1 MNSTSKFFFVLL
13 AAAPAFA
20 QQPAP
25 EGQKRGVAAGESVT
39 AVATVEAINQETREV
54 TLRREDGKIVQM
66 VIGPEARNLAQVE
79 KGDRVT
85 VTYEVGLVVALGPP
99 GQAPA
104 RVTETESARSPAG
117 ARPGGAVR
125 ETTTVTATVV
135 AIDAPTRVVTLRG
148 PQQTVDLEV
157 APDIDLSKVKVGDQ
171 VGAVYVES
179 FALRV
184 DPAPV
189 SAAA

>member
-1 MNSTSKFFFVLL
+1 MNCASKFLFVLL

-25 EGQKRGVAAGESVT
+25 QGQARGVAAGSSVT
-39 AVATVEAINQETREV
+39 AVAIVEAINQETREV
-54 TLRREDGKIVQM
+54 TLRKEDGELVQM

-99 GQAPA
+99 GQTPT
-104 RVTETESARSPAG
+104 RVTNTELARTPAG
-117 ARPGGAVR
+117 ARPGGAIR
-125 ETTTVTATVV
+125 ETVAVTATVT
-135 AIDAPTRVVTLRG
+135 AIDPTSRIVTLRG
-148 PQQTVDLEV
+148 PQRTVELEV

-179 FALRV
+179 LALRV
-184 DPAPV
+184 DPAQ
-189 SAAA
+189 